1 MPITWRPRE
10 RPLAPAAV
18 AATGT
23 VARDLARRLLAETD
37 EALARVR
44 AVAGAGL
51 LVVLGDEAALPWVD
65 GVVYLGADPRARSLL
80 LPTAVEPA
88 EPIEL
93 VERALALWFPN
104 DMPMALL
111 AGFGTVVPVASA
123 RPVTRPALERWLAS
137 EA

>member
-1 MPITWRPRE
+1 MPITWRARE
-10 RPLAPAAV
+10 RPLAPVAV
-18 AATGT
+18 AGTGA
-23 VARDLARRLLAETD
+23 VAHDLARRLLAETD
-37 EALARVR
+37 EALSGVR

-51 LVVLGDEAALPWVD
+51 LVVLGDEGSLPWVD

-80 LPTAVEPA
+80 LPTAIEPA

-93 VERALALWFPN
+93 VERALALRFPN

-111 AGFGTVVPVASA
+111 AGSGTVVSVAAA
-123 RPVTRPALERWLAS
+123 RAVVRPALERWLAS